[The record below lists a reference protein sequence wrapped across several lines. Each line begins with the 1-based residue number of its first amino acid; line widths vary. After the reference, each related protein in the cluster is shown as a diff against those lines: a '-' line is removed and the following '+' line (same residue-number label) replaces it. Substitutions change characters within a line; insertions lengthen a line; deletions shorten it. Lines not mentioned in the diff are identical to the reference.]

1 MMEADWQRSSSLRA
15 PGPGRRRRVWRGLGG
30 VRHPRAACRRRL
42 PTLSASKR
50 TRRRVPRRRNSMLP
64 LSRCG
69 ISEGREMFSM
79 SAASCV
85 VRSACTGIRVTAL
98 LRAIASRMGRSIRT
112 VEAGSFTVPAE
123 GSSSKRSCRGSVDW
137 VRTARTRL
145 VSLAR
150 IRSQRKRMP
159 NPTPK
164 GERRRR
170 AGISFERMV
179 SQLTGPSRLGT
190 PPWWIG
196 SRSCYSELPNTFFGV
211 QANRLNTWS
220 SRGAPPRLPGPQI
233 PGPCGLSSGSV
244 RADCQWGG
252 GGP

>member
-1 MMEADWQRSSSLRA
+1 MEADRQRSSSLRA

-123 GSSSKRSCRGSVDW
+123 GSSSKRSCRG
-137 VRTARTRL
+137 
-145 VSLAR
+145 
-150 IRSQRKRMP
+150 
-159 NPTPK
+159 
-164 GERRRR
+164 
-170 AGISFERMV
+170 
-179 SQLTGPSRLGT
+179 PS
-190 PPWWIG
+190 IG
-196 SRSCYSELPNTFFGV
+196 SAPRGPDWCPWRESVVSENGCRTQPQKENGDAV
-211 QANRLNTWS
+211 
-220 SRGAPPRLPGPQI
+220 RGYR
-233 PGPCGLSSGSV
+233 SSGWFRS
-244 RADCQWGG
+244 
-252 GGP
+252 